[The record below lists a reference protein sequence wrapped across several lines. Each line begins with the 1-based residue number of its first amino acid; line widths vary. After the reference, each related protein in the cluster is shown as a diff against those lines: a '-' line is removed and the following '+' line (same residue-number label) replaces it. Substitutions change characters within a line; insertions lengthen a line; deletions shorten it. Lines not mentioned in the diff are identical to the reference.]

1 MKDKLRYHGYSYK
14 EFVQEIADCECVIPH
29 TDLTLPPSD
38 YIWGCLQLY
47 LGLGEI
53 LLL

>member
-14 EFVQEIADCECVIPH
+14 QFVQEVADCESVIPH

-53 LLL
+53 PLS